1 MTEPLIHQ
9 HIRAAVAYE
18 ARYEA
23 RKQAYIKG
31 YEEEGRRIVDASQ
44 TGETSWTV
52 TDYRTGEL
60 LARGDGGYEEYSKVV
75 DEVGQHWMDVSHLLE
90 EVYEDGPPVTE
101 GLSKALCDALS
112 DWVEVASPEEI
123 EAALS

>member
-18 ARYEA
+18 ARYEE
-23 RKQAYIKG
+23 RKQAYIRG
-31 YEEEGRRIVDASQ
+31 YEEEGRRIVSGGQ
-44 TGETSWTV
+44 TGDTSWEV

-60 LARGDGGYEEYSKVV
+60 LARGDGGYEEYSKRV
-75 DEVGQHWMDVSHLLE
+75 DEIGRHWLDISHLLE
-90 EVYEDGPPVTE
+90 EIYEDGPPATE
-101 GLSKALCDALS
+101 GLPEKLCDAIA
-112 DWVEVASPEEI
+112 DWAETATPEEI